1 MMIFVF
7 KQLQSRNFFVKQ
19 LPVTVTPI
27 DLVWGDAD
35 LIGVNQELYLIV
47 IRMTWLH
54 QTAYYVFLVFYGLL
68 ADEHLP
74 VLSVS
79 ISANN

>member
-1 MMIFVF
+1 M
-7 KQLQSRNFFVKQ
+7 
-19 LPVTVTPI
+19 
-27 DLVWGDAD
+27 WGDAD
-35 LIGVNQELYLIV
+35 LIGANQELYLIV